1 MLYIYREDLKWVI
14 KTQPFLNIYVKSWL
28 TMKKT
33 MRINKRICG
42 RKNSSN
48 TVSVLMKPQMN

>member
-1 MLYIYREDLKWVI
+1 MGNKDAAVFRHLR
-14 KTQPFLNIYVKSWL
+14 Q

-48 TVSVLMKPQMN
+48 TVTVLMKPQMN